1 LGIAIVRRVMATWQL
16 GPFDNDDAVEWCDAL
31 EAAPLEQRAELVR
44 DTLAVAVAG
53 RALTA
58 GEAARVVAAA
68 AAALQSLSG
77 VPFSNSAYAPRF
89 LFDRGA
95 MAVDS
100 SIRDLAVRAL
110 GEVLAS
116 GSAWRL
122 WWADNIEEEEAL
134 AVVESLRSYLISAVT
149 P

>member
-1 LGIAIVRRVMATWQL
+1 MATWQL

-31 EAAPLEQRAELVR
+31 EAAPLDQRVELVR
-44 DTLAVAVAG
+44 DTLSVAVAG

-68 AAALQSLSG
+68 ATALQSLSG
-77 VPFSNSAYAPRF
+77 VPVSNSAYAPRF
-89 LFDRGA
+89 LSGAGA

-110 GEVLAS
+110 DEVLAN

-122 WWADNIEEEEAL
+122 RWADDVEEEEAL
-134 AVVESLRSYLISAVT
+134 AVIESLRSHLIAAVA

>member
-1 LGIAIVRRVMATWQL
+1 MATWQF

-31 EAAPLEQRAELVR
+31 EAATLDQRAELVS
-44 DTLAVAVAG
+44 DTLAVAAAG

-58 GEAARVVAAA
+58 GEAARAVAAA

-89 LFDRGA
+89 LSGRGA

-110 GEVLAS
+110 GEVLAN

-122 WWADNIEEEEAL
+122 RWADDIEEEEAL
-134 AVVESLRSYLISAVT
+134 AVVESLRSHLISAVT
-149 P
+149 L

>member
-1 LGIAIVRRVMATWQL
+1 MATWQF

-31 EAAPLEQRAELVR
+31 EAAPLDQRVELLR
-44 DTLAVAVAG
+44 DTLEVAAAG

-58 GEAARVVAAA
+58 GEAARAVAAA
-68 AAALQSLSG
+68 ATALQLLSG
-77 VPFSNSAYAPRF
+77 VPVSNSAYTPRL
-89 LFDRGA
+89 LFDREV

-100 SIRDLAVRAL
+100 SIRDLAVEAL
-110 GEVLAS
+110 GEVLAE

-122 WWADNIEEEEAL
+122 LWADDIEEEEAI
-134 AVVESLRSYLISAVT
+134 AIIQSLRSHLVSAVT

>member
-1 LGIAIVRRVMATWQL
+1 MATWQL

-31 EAAPLEQRAELVR
+31 EAAPLDQRAELVR
-44 DTLAVAVAG
+44 NTLAVAVAG

-58 GEAARVVAAA
+58 GEAARAVAAA
-68 AAALQSLSG
+68 ATALQSLSG
-77 VPFSNSAYAPRF
+77 MPFSNSAYAPRF
-89 LFDRGA
+89 FGRGA
-95 MAVDS
+95 LAVDS

-110 GEVLAS
+110 GEVLAN

-122 WWADNIEEEEAL
+122 RWADDIEEEEAL
-134 AVVESLRSYLISAVT
+134 AVVESLRSHLISAVT

>member
-1 LGIAIVRRVMATWQL
+1 MATWQL
-16 GPFDNDDAVEWCDAL
+16 GPFDNDDAVEWCDAI
-31 EAAPLEQRAELVR
+31 EAAPLDQRAELLRV
-44 DTLAVAVAG
+44 TLAVAAAG
-53 RALTA
+53 RNLTA
-58 GEAARVVAAA
+58 GEAARAVAAA
-68 AAALQSLSG
+68 ATALQSLSG

-89 LFDRGA
+89 LFDREA

-110 GEVLAS
+110 GEVLAE

-122 WWADNIEEEEAL
+122 RWADDIEEEEAI
-134 AVVESLRSYLISAVT
+134 AVIESLRTHLASTAT